1 MSKLNAV
8 TGRWKLGLLLAL
20 GTATMWGTL
29 PVALHQVAPTIG
41 PATSTFFR
49 FFIAALVLTPYL
61 VLTRQIN
68 NQHKL
73 KSTKLLLMTLIAGL
87 LLTGNYGCYIL
98 GLERTSA
105 EATQVM
111 IQLAPMLLLLAGLW
125 LFKETFS
132 PSQWLGFIGFTLGL
146 LLFFERQIS
155 QLLIDF
161 SDYGLGLV
169 FIMLSATFWVGYA
182 IIQKF
187 LLNDFQSSETMLIL
201 YWIGSLVFLP
211 LSDFSTLGQLNTLQ
225 WAALLFCG
233 LNTLIAYGCFAEAM
247 VHLEAS
253 RVSAVIAIAPLFTI
267 AIAQLAPISDMP
279 VEPLTGLSILGA
291 ILVVSGSITTAIAK
305 KASANSKKQITS
317 Q

>member
-1 MSKLNAV
+1 MSKLKALSA
-8 TGRWKLGLLLAL
+8 RWKLGLLLAL

-49 FFIAALVLTPYL
+49 FFIAALLLTPYL
-61 VLTRQIN
+61 LVTRQVN

-73 KSTKLLLMTLIAGL
+73 KSAKLLALTLAAGL
-87 LLTGNYGCYIL
+87 LLTGNYGFYIL

-132 PSQWLGFIGFTLGL
+132 TQQWLGFFAFALGL

-155 QLLIDF
+155 QLLFDF
-161 SDYGLGLV
+161 GDYGLGLV
-169 FIMLSATFWVGYA
+169 FIIMSAIFWTGYA
-182 IIQKF
+182 IIQKY

-211 LSDFSTLGQLNTLQ
+211 ISDFSTMVQLNSLQ

-253 RVSAVIAIAPLFTI
+253 RVSAIIAITPLFTI
-267 AIAQLAPISDMP
+267 AIAQLLPIGDMP
-279 VEPLTGLSILGA
+279 VEPLTALSILGA

-305 KASANSKKQITS
+305 KT
-317 Q
+317 

>member
-1 MSKLNAV
+1 MSKLNALS
-8 TGRWKLGLLLAL
+8 GRWKLGLLLAL

-49 FFIAALVLTPYL
+49 FFIAALLLTPYL
-61 VLTRQIN
+61 LVTRQVN
-68 NQHKL
+68 NPNKL
-73 KSTKLLLMTLIAGL
+73 KSAKLLALTLAAGL
-87 LLTGNYGCYIL
+87 LLTGNYGFYIL
-98 GLERTSA
+98 GLQRTSA

-132 PSQWLGFIGFTLGL
+132 TKQWLGFFAFALGL

-155 QLLIDF
+155 QLLFDF
-161 SDYGLGLV
+161 GDYGLGLV
-169 FIMLSATFWVGYA
+169 FIIMSAIFWTGYA
-182 IIQKF
+182 IIQKY
-187 LLNDFQSSETMLIL
+187 LLNEFKSSETMLIL

-211 LSDFSTLGQLNTLQ
+211 LSDFSTMGQLNSLQ

-253 RVSAVIAIAPLFTI
+253 RVSAIIAITPLFTI
-267 AIAQLAPISDMP
+267 AIAQLLPIGDMP
-279 VEPLTGLSILGA
+279 VEPLTALSILGA

-305 KASANSKKQITS
+305 KS
-317 Q
+317 

>member
-1 MSKLNAV
+1 MSKLNALS
-8 TGRWKLGLLLAL
+8 GRWKLGLLLAL

-49 FFIAALVLTPYL
+49 FFIAALLLTPYL
-61 VLTRQIN
+61 LVTRQVN

-73 KSTKLLLMTLIAGL
+73 KSAKLLALTLAAGL
-87 LLTGNYGCYIL
+87 LLTGNYGFYIL

-132 PSQWLGFIGFTLGL
+132 TKQWLGFFAFALGL

-155 QLLIDF
+155 QLLFDF
-161 SDYGLGLV
+161 GDYGLGLV
-169 FIMLSATFWVGYA
+169 FIIMSAIFWTGYA
-182 IIQKF
+182 IIQKY

-211 LSDFSTLGQLNTLQ
+211 LSDFSTMGQLNSLQ

-247 VHLEAS
+247 AHLEAS
-253 RVSAVIAIAPLFTI
+253 RVSAIIAITPLFTI
-267 AIAQLAPISDMP
+267 AIAQLLPIGDMP

-305 KASANSKKQITS
+305 KT
-317 Q
+317 

>member
-1 MSKLNAV
+1 MSKLNALS
-8 TGRWKLGLLLAL
+8 GRWKLGLLLAL

-49 FFIAALVLTPYL
+49 FFIAALLLTPYL
-61 VLTRQIN
+61 LVTRQVN

-73 KSTKLLLMTLIAGL
+73 KSAKLLALTLAAGL
-87 LLTGNYGCYIL
+87 LLTGNYGFYIL
-98 GLERTSA
+98 GLQRTSA

-132 PSQWLGFIGFTLGL
+132 TKQWLGFFAFALGL

-155 QLLIDF
+155 QLLFDF
-161 SDYGLGLV
+161 GDYGLGLV
-169 FIMLSATFWVGYA
+169 FIIMSAIFWTGYA
-182 IIQKF
+182 IIQKY
-187 LLNDFQSSETMLIL
+187 LLNDFKSSETMLIL

-211 LSDFSTLGQLNTLQ
+211 LSDFSTMGQLNSLQ

-253 RVSAVIAIAPLFTI
+253 RVSAIIAITPLFTI
-267 AIAQLAPISDMP
+267 AIAQLLPIGDMP
-279 VEPLTGLSILGA
+279 VEPLTALSILGA

-305 KASANSKKQITS
+305 KS
-317 Q
+317 

>member
-1 MSKLNAV
+1 MSKLNALS
-8 TGRWKLGLLLAL
+8 GRWKLGLLLAL

-49 FFIAALVLTPYL
+49 FFIAALLLTPYL
-61 VLTRQIN
+61 LVTRQVN

-73 KSTKLLLMTLIAGL
+73 KSAKLLALTLAAGL
-87 LLTGNYGCYIL
+87 LLTGNYGFYVL

-132 PSQWLGFIGFTLGL
+132 TKQWLGFFAFALGL

-155 QLLIDF
+155 QLLFDF
-161 SDYGLGLV
+161 GDYGLGLV
-169 FIMLSATFWVGYA
+169 FIIMSAIFWTGYA
-182 IIQKF
+182 IIQKY

-211 LSDFSTLGQLNTLQ
+211 LSDFSTMGQLNSLQ

-253 RVSAVIAIAPLFTI
+253 RVSAIIAITPLFTI
-267 AIAQLAPISDMP
+267 AIAQLLPIGDMP

-305 KASANSKKQITS
+305 KT
-317 Q
+317 

>member
-1 MSKLNAV
+1 MSKLNALS
-8 TGRWKLGLLLAL
+8 GRWKLGLLLAL

-49 FFIAALVLTPYL
+49 FFIAALLLTPYL
-61 VLTRQIN
+61 LVTRQVN

-73 KSTKLLLMTLIAGL
+73 KSAKLLALTLAAGL
-87 LLTGNYGCYIL
+87 LLTGNYGFYIL

-132 PSQWLGFIGFTLGL
+132 TKQWLGFFAFALGL

-155 QLLIDF
+155 QLLFDF
-161 SDYGLGLV
+161 GDYGLGLV
-169 FIMLSATFWVGYA
+169 FIIMSAIFWTGYA
-182 IIQKF
+182 IIQKY

-211 LSDFSTLGQLNTLQ
+211 LSDFSTMGQLNSLQ
-225 WAALLFCG
+225 WVALLFCG

-247 VHLEAS
+247 AHLEAS
-253 RVSAVIAIAPLFTI
+253 RVSAIIAITPLFTI
-267 AIAQLAPISDMP
+267 AIAQLLPIGDMP

-305 KASANSKKQITS
+305 KT
-317 Q
+317 

>member
-1 MSKLNAV
+1 MSKLNALS
-8 TGRWKLGLLLAL
+8 GRWKLGLLLAL

-49 FFIAALVLTPYL
+49 FFISALLLTPYL
-61 VLTRQIN
+61 LVTRQVN
-68 NQHKL
+68 NPNKL
-73 KSTKLLLMTLIAGL
+73 KSAKLLALTLAAGL
-87 LLTGNYGCYIL
+87 LLTGNYGFYIL

-132 PSQWLGFIGFTLGL
+132 TKQWLGFFAFALGL

-155 QLLIDF
+155 QLLFDF
-161 SDYGLGLV
+161 GDYGLGLV
-169 FIMLSATFWVGYA
+169 FIIMSAIFWTGYA
-182 IIQKF
+182 IIQKY
-187 LLNDFQSSETMLIL
+187 LLNDFKSSETMLIL

-211 LSDFSTLGQLNTLQ
+211 LSDFSTMGQLNSLQ

-253 RVSAVIAIAPLFTI
+253 RVSAIIAITPLFTI
-267 AIAQLAPISDMP
+267 AIAQLLPIGDMP
-279 VEPLTGLSILGA
+279 VEPLTALSILGA

-305 KASANSKKQITS
+305 KS
-317 Q
+317 

>member
-1 MSKLNAV
+1 MSKLNALS
-8 TGRWKLGLLLAL
+8 GRWKLGLLLAL

-49 FFIAALVLTPYL
+49 FFIAALLLTPYL
-61 VLTRQIN
+61 LVTRQVN

-73 KSTKLLLMTLIAGL
+73 KSAKLLALTLAAGL
-87 LLTGNYGCYIL
+87 LLTGNYGFYIL

-132 PSQWLGFIGFTLGL
+132 TQQWLGFFAFALGL

-155 QLLIDF
+155 QLLFDF
-161 SDYGLGLV
+161 GDYGLGLV
-169 FIMLSATFWVGYA
+169 FIIMSAIFWTGYA
-182 IIQKF
+182 IIQKY

-211 LSDFSTLGQLNTLQ
+211 ISDFSTMVQLNSLQ

-253 RVSAVIAIAPLFTI
+253 RVSAIIAITPLFTI
-267 AIAQLAPISDMP
+267 AIAQLLPIGDMP
-279 VEPLTGLSILGA
+279 VEPLTALSILGA
-291 ILVVSGSITTAIAK
+291 ILVVSGSITTAIAMK
-305 KASANSKKQITS
+305 T
-317 Q
+317 

>member
-1 MSKLNAV
+1 MSKLKALS
-8 TGRWKLGLLLAL
+8 GRWKLGLLLAL

-49 FFIAALVLTPYL
+49 FFIAALLLTPYL
-61 VLTRQIN
+61 LVTRQVN

-73 KSTKLLLMTLIAGL
+73 KSAKLLALTLAAGL
-87 LLTGNYGCYIL
+87 LLTGNYGFYIL

-132 PSQWLGFIGFTLGL
+132 TKQWLGFFAFALGL
-146 LLFFERQIS
+146 LLFFERKIS
-155 QLLIDF
+155 QLLFDF
-161 SDYGLGLV
+161 GDYGLGLV
-169 FIMLSATFWVGYA
+169 FIIMSAIFWTGYA
-182 IIQKF
+182 IIQKY

-211 LSDFSTLGQLNTLQ
+211 ISDFSTMGQLNSLQ

-253 RVSAVIAIAPLFTI
+253 RVSAIIAITPLFTI
-267 AIAQLAPISDMP
+267 AIAQLLPIGDMP
-279 VEPLTGLSILGA
+279 VEPLTALSILGA
-291 ILVVSGSITTAIAK
+291 ILVVSGSITTAIAMK
-305 KASANSKKQITS
+305 T
-317 Q
+317 

>member
-1 MSKLNAV
+1 MSKLKALS
-8 TGRWKLGLLLAL
+8 GRWKLGLLLAL

-49 FFIAALVLTPYL
+49 FFIAALLLTPYL
-61 VLTRQIN
+61 LVTRQVN

-73 KSTKLLLMTLIAGL
+73 KSAKLLALTLAAGL
-87 LLTGNYGCYIL
+87 LLTGNYGFYIL

-132 PSQWLGFIGFTLGL
+132 TQQWLGFFAFALGL

-155 QLLIDF
+155 QLLFDF
-161 SDYGLGLV
+161 GDYWLGLV
-169 FIMLSATFWVGYA
+169 FIIMSAIFWTGYA
-182 IIQKF
+182 IIQKY
-187 LLNDFQSSETMLIL
+187 LLNDFKSSETMLIF

-211 LSDFSTLGQLNTLQ
+211 LSDFSTMGQLNSLQ

-253 RVSAVIAIAPLFTI
+253 RVSAIIAITPLFTI
-267 AIAQLAPISDMP
+267 AIAQLIPIANMP
-279 VEPLTGLSILGA
+279 IEPLTWLSILGA
-291 ILVVSGSITTAIAK
+291 LLVVSGSITTAIAK
-305 KASANSKKQITS
+305 KS
-317 Q
+317 

>member
-1 MSKLNAV
+1 MSKHNIV
-8 TGRWKLGLLLAL
+8 SGRWTLGLLLAL

-49 FFIAALVLTPYL
+49 FFIAALLLTPYL
-61 VLTRQIN
+61 LLTREVN
-68 NQHKL
+68 NLYKL
-73 KSTKLLLMTLIAGL
+73 KSAKLLSMTLIAGL
-87 LLTGNYGCYIL
+87 LLTGNYGFYIL
-98 GLERTSA
+98 GLEKTTA

-111 IQLAPMLLLLAGLW
+111 IQLAPMLLLLASLW
-125 LFKETFS
+125 LFKESFN
-132 PSQWLGFIGFTLGL
+132 PIQWLGFIGFTLGL
-146 LLFFERQIS
+146 LLFFERQLV
-155 QLLIDF
+155 QLLIEF
-161 SDYGLGLV
+161 GDYGLGLV
-169 FIMLSATFWVGYA
+169 FIIMSAIFWTGYA
-182 IIQKF
+182 IMQKF

-247 VHLEAS
+247 AHLEAS
-253 RVSAVIAIAPLFTI
+253 RVSAIIAITPLFTI
-267 AIAQLAPISDMP
+267 AIAQLIPISDMP

-291 ILVVSGSITTAIAK
+291 ILVVSGSIVTAIAK
-305 KASANSKKQITS
+305 KS